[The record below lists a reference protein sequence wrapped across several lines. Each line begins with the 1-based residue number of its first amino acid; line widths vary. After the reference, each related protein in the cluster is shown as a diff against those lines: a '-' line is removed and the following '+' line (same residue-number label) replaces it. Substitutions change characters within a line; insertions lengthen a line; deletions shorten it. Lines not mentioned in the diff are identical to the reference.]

1 MDLPQIRKFLGDRM
15 GDEKDGCV
23 RLEID
28 GNVGEIVLDRPGKHN
43 ALTPPMYR
51 QISECCT
58 EVNQTAT
65 IHAVIFRGAGE
76 RAFCAGSDIAALEDY
91 EDFWAWRNR
100 LDYIPPILGLRKP
113 AIAAVKGWALG
124 GGLEIALACDLRVVA
139 RSAVF
144 SAPEVQ
150 LGWNGA
156 GGAAQHL
163 SRMCGYGQAMK
174 ILLTG
179 ERFTADQANQIG
191 MVEWLVD
198 DGEELSKAREIA
210 SQVAAHSTV
219 ATQSVKAAVRSA
231 MDLSVAQGLRY
242 ENELMSLCFA
252 KLEQSG
258 SRGSGSGEYA

>member
-1 MDLPQIRKFLGDRM
+1 MTDTSDSY
-15 GDEKDGCV
+15 V
-23 RLEID
+23 HLERN
-28 GNVGEIVLDRPGKHN
+28 GVVGEIVLDRPKKHN
-43 ALTPPMYR
+43 ALTPQMYR
-51 QISECCT
+51 QIAECCAKAD
-58 EVNQTAT
+58 EDAE

-76 RAFCAGSDIAALEDY
+76 RAFCAGSDISALDGY

-100 LDYIPPILGLRKP
+100 FDYIPPILALRKP

-139 RSAVF
+139 KNTTF

-163 SRMCGYGQAMK
+163 TRMCGYGAAMK

-179 ERFTADQANQIG
+179 DRFSAQEAADIG
-191 MVEWLVD
+191 MVEYLVE
-198 DGEELSKAREIA
+198 DGQEVEKAREVAAQIA
-210 SQVAAHSTV
+210 SYSPV
-219 ATQSVKAAVRSA
+219 ATQAVKRAVRSA
-231 MDLSVAQGLRY
+231 MDLSTEQGLRN

-252 KLEQSG
+252 KVEQAKLRSTLE
-258 SRGSGSGEYA
+258 E